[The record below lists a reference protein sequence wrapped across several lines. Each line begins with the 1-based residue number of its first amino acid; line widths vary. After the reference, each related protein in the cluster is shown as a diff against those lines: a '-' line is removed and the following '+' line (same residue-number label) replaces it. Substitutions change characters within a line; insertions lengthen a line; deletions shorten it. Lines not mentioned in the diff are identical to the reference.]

1 MIPPIG
7 LVRQKEMVLNR
18 ESFHLSESAVY
29 QDLSL
34 THGKINSNGAV
45 VVVRDTVGIYE
56 ILLLSASVRF
66 FRACRASLKSDSAMQ
81 FQTRSESEATAI
93 VTNLLHDL

>member
-1 MIPPIG
+1 MARGRMTRDSYNDQRPA
-7 LVRQKEMVLNR
+7 R
-18 ESFHLSESAVY
+18 EPRHRACSGR

-56 ILLLSASVRF
+56 ILLRSASVRF